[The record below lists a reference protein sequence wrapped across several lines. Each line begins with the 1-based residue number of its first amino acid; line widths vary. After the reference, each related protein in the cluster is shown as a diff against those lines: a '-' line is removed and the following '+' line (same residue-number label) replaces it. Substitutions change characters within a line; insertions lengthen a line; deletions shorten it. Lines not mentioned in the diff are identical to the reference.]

1 MIFVLLAEMNS
12 FSFIAPITGKFG
24 APQPETDIYERM
36 RPYTAN
42 KTLIEVDLLIPYTAR
57 LI

>member
-42 KTLIEVDLLIPYTAR
+42 KTLIEVDLLIPYTA
-57 LI
+57 